1 MDVIDFSISAE
12 GHTVLFGV
20 TVYLKMSFGR
30 STSEKYITS
39 ASIMAN
45 VFSKQKREFM
55 PILNDKKVNVQN
67 VTRHYSALLNSE
79 PSKPRNVTYPVT
91 T

>member
-1 MDVIDFSISAE
+1 MGQLLASQLKK

-30 STSEKYITS
+30 STNEKYITS

-55 PILNDKKVNVQN
+55 PILNDRKVNVQN
-67 VTRHYSALLNSE
+67 ITRPHSALLKSE
-79 PSKPRNVTYPVT
+79 PSKPGNVTYPIT
-91 T
+91 S